1 VRVGGYSTQTV
12 TEDLEL
18 VVRLHRYARDHKLG
32 WRVVF
37 APDAVCWT
45 EMPATARV
53 LSRQRRRWHEGLWQT
68 LILHRA
74 MWFRPRYGVPGM
86 LAVPHQIVHE
96 LGGPFVELG
105 ILGWKAFAL
114 YLALAFF
121 VGVLFSLMAI
131 LIDQTHFPRHR
142 FPHNALLLLVFSLV
156 EYFGYRQIFLF
167 WRLVATRDYFFGRIA
182 WRVSS
187 RTGFATRAG

>member
-1 VRVGGYSTQTV
+1 
-12 TEDLEL
+12 
-18 VVRLHRYARDHKLG
+18 
-32 WRVVF
+32 
-37 APDAVCWT
+37 
-45 EMPATARV
+45 
-53 LSRQRRRWHEGLWQT
+53 
-68 LILHRA
+68 

-86 LAVPHQIVHE
+86 LAVPHRIVHE

-105 ILGWKAFAL
+105 GLLLLPLFYFLGILGWKAFAL
-114 YLALAFF
+114 YLGLAFF
-121 VGVLFSLMAI
+121 VGVLFSLKAI

-142 FPHNALLLLVFSLV
+142 FPHDALLLLVFSLV

-167 WRLVATRDYFFGRIA
+167 WRLVATRKCFFGRIA